1 MIAAFIGFA
10 AVLALLIICAISII
24 QHSYPVDINHLK
36 LDITFF
42 VISLLSTIVMT
53 HIIIKNRA
61 EIKGLIF
68 EDES

>member
-1 MIAAFIGFA
+1 MIAAFVGFA
-10 AVLALLIICAISII
+10 AVLALLIVCTISII
-24 QHSYPVDINHLK
+24 ENTMVYNLDK
-36 LDITFF
+36 LRLAITFF
-42 VISLLSTIVMT
+42 VISLISTIVMV

>member
-10 AVLALLIICAISII
+10 AVLALLIVCGISIT
-24 QHSYPVDINHLK
+24 QDIGDIDQLK
-36 LDITFF
+36 IDITFF
-42 VISLLSTIVMT
+42 VISLLGTIVMV

-68 EDES
+68 EQEDD